1 MPLKRFKQWR
11 LVRAV
16 LLPVASVL
24 AAFLVTGLLA
34 WIAGADPLRAFY
46 VIGEGAFGN
55 LYVTGST
62 LVKATTLSLTGLA
75 VGFAYRAG
83 LLNIGAEGQ
92 LQMGAAAAAATAI
105 YVPAPGPLLMI
116 LSVVAGFVAGAV
128 WSGIAGVLR
137 AAFKS
142 NEIVTTLM
150 LNYIALL
157 IVGYLVTGPM
167 VAKGATFR
175 TSERIPASAEL
186 PILLPGTPVHAGL
199 LIAIAAAVVIWFL
212 LNRTTIGFVLQAMG
226 HNPLAVRSMGWRV
239 NRLIVVAMTIS
250 GGLAGLAGAGE
261 VLGVHHR
268 LLDGFSPG
276 YGYLAIGVTFLASHN
291 PFWTIVSGIFFG
303 AGITG
308 VSYLQRALQVPSSIM
323 FVVQG
328 LLIIFMAT
336 GAALTMRRK
345 GVAQARVIEPLA
357 EESFQVP

>member
-1 MPLKRFKQWR
+1 MLSRKGDYWR
-11 LVRAV
+11 LARAV
-16 LLPVASVL
+16 LLPGASVV
-24 AAFLVTGLLA
+24 AALIVTGLLA

-46 VIGEGAFGN
+46 AIGQGAFGN

-62 LVKATTLSLTGLA
+62 LVKATTLSLAGLA
-75 VGFAYRAG
+75 VGLAYKAG

-92 LQMGAAAAAATAI
+92 LQMGAAAAAAVAI
-105 YVPAPGPLLMI
+105 YVPAPGPLVMI
-116 LSVVAGFVAGAV
+116 LSVVAGSIAGAI

-137 AAFKS
+137 AVFKS

-150 LNYIALL
+150 LNYVALL
-157 IVGYLVTGPM
+157 VVGYLVTGPM

-175 TSERIPASAEL
+175 TSERIPAAAEL
-186 PILLPGTPVHAGL
+186 PILISGTPIHAGL
-199 LIAIAAAVVIWFL
+199 LIAVAAALLVWFL
-212 LNRTTIGFVLQAMG
+212 LNRTNIGFVLQAMG

-239 NRLIVVAMTIS
+239 DRLIVIAMTIS

-276 YGYLAIGVTFLASHN
+276 YGYLAIGVTFLANHN
-291 PFWTIVSGIFFG
+291 PFWTLVSGVFFG

-323 FVVQG
+323 FAVQG
-328 LLIIFMAT
+328 LLVIFMAA
-336 GAALTMRRK
+336 GAALVVRR
-345 GVAQARVIEPLA
+345 GGIAPARVVEPLA
-357 EESFQVP
+357 EENLRSS

>member
-1 MPLKRFKQWR
+1 MPLKNFDYWRF
-11 LVRAV
+11 VRAV
-16 LLPVASVL
+16 LLPGASVL

-46 VIGEGAFGN
+46 VIGQGAFGN

-62 LVKATTLSLTGLA
+62 LVKATTLSLAGLA

-92 LQMGAAAAAATAI
+92 LQMGAAASAACAI
-105 YVPAPGPLLMI
+105 FVPASGPLLMV
-116 LSVVAGFVAGAV
+116 LSIAAGFIAGAV

-167 VAKGATFR
+167 MAKGATFR
-175 TSERIPASAEL
+175 TSERIPAAAEL
-186 PILLPGTPVHAGL
+186 PILFSGTPVHAGL
-199 LIAIAAAVVIWFL
+199 LIAIAAAVLIWLL

-226 HNPLAVRSMGWRV
+226 YNPQAVRSMGWRV
-239 NRLIVVAMTIS
+239 DRLIIIAMTIS

-291 PFWTIVSGIFFG
+291 PFWTIVSGVFFG

-308 VSYLQRALQVPSSIM
+308 VGYLQRALQVPSSIV

-336 GAALTMRRK
+336 GAALMMRRR
-345 GVAQARVIEPLA
+345 GDAPTRLTEPLA
-357 EESFQVP
+357 EESFRST